1 MTHLFNVCD
10 NVGRMHKILLL
21 HIEWSIMAVWKEKGL
36 CDWVANWTSHF
47 FFYRTWYFFEEQVTD
62 KIQWYKLRYLA
73 DIFVENEQKH
83 TSLPGKNLNLMPM
96 TTFELSSKKL
106 VFETCINHSELDN
119 LQIYKD
125 IFDEILDTMKIY
137 DFLIFY
143 KWTMSSYLKI
153 EIVQWTSI
161 FHMSNIWFHKSCIC
175 KRSM

>member
-1 MTHLFNVCD
+1 M
-10 NVGRMHKILLL
+10 
-21 HIEWSIMAVWKEKGL
+21 IELQTELA
-36 CDWVANWTSHF
+36 TF
-47 FFYRTWYFFEEQVTD
+47 FFIEHDIYFEEQVTD

-73 DIFVENEQKH
+73 DSFVENEQKH

-137 DFLIFY
+137 IFWY
-143 KWTMSSYLKI
+143 FINGLC
-153 EIVQWTSI
+153 QA
-161 FHMSNIWFHKSCIC
+161 IWKS
-175 KRSM
+175 K